1 MNIGELTVRKR
12 IYFAVLGT
20 FTVDSAEAS
29 KGVLAVNV
37 HSAGSAD
44 TLAARATESER
55 WVNLI
60 FYFDECIED
69 LDSVKTR
76 VTVRAHGKN
85 IP

>member
-12 IYFAVLGT
+12 IDFAVLGAL
-20 FTVDSAEAS
+20 TVDSAEAG

-55 WVNLI
+55 WVDLV
-60 FYFDECIED
+60 FDFDECIED

-76 VTVRAHGKN
+76 VTVRAHGKS